1 MFKITVLDIVDI
13 VMVAT
18 ILYQLY
24 RLIRGTAAFSISIG
38 IFFVYL
44 FWLVVKALNMELI
57 SALLGQVIGVG
68 VIALI
73 IVFQQEIRRFLLSI
87 GNRYMSRNRF
97 SFDKYFP
104 SGVVDQDVSHIA
116 EEIVRATEAMAR
128 THTGA
133 LIAISRTSLL
143 DIYSEGGELLNAM
156 ITDELL
162 KTIFYKGSPLHD
174 GAVIIQNGKIFAA
187 RCPLPSTDQTG
198 LPAKFGM
205 RHRAAIGLSEQSDA
219 VVIIVS
225 EERGKISVADGGKI
239 HEDITPNE
247 LRHILLTLRI

>member
-104 SGVVDQDVSHIA
+104 SGVVDQDVSQIT
-116 EEIVRATEAMAR
+116 EEIVRAAEAMAR

-143 DIYSEGGELLNAM
+143 DIYSEGGELLNAL

-174 GAVIIQNGKIFAA
+174 GAVIIQNGKIYAA

>member
-13 VMVAT
+13 VMVAI

-104 SGVVDQDVSHIA
+104 SGVVDQDAGQIA
-116 EEIVRATEAMAR
+116 EEIVRATEVMAR

-143 DIYSEGGELLNAM
+143 DIYSEGGELLNAL
-156 ITDELL
+156 ISDELL

-247 LRHILLTLRI
+247 LRHILLTIRI

>member
-1 MFKITVLDIVDI
+1 MFKISVLDIVDI

-104 SGVVDQDVSHIA
+104 SGVVDQDVSQIA
-116 EEIVRATEAMAR
+116 EEIVRAAEAMAR

-143 DIYSEGGELLNAM
+143 DIYSEGGEVLNAL

>member
-104 SGVVDQDVSHIA
+104 SGVVDQDVSQTA
-116 EEIVRATEAMAR
+116 EEIVRAAEVMAR

-143 DIYSEGGELLNAM
+143 DIYSEGGELLNAL

>member
-104 SGVVDQDVSHIA
+104 SGVVDQEVSHIV

-143 DIYSEGGELLNAM
+143 DIYSEGGELLNALV
-156 ITDELL
+156 TDELL

-174 GAVIIQNGKIFAA
+174 GAVIIQNGKVFAA

-205 RHRAAIGLSEQSDA
+205 RHRAAIGLTEQSDA

-247 LRHILLTLRI
+247 LRHILQTLRI

>member
-24 RLIRGTAAFSISIG
+24 RLITGTAAFSISIG

-104 SGVVDQDVSHIA
+104 SGVVDQDVSQIA
-116 EEIVRATEAMAR
+116 EEIVRAAEAMAR

-143 DIYSEGGELLNAM
+143 DIYSEGGEVLNAL

-225 EERGKISVADGGKI
+225 EERGKISVA
-239 HEDITPNE
+239 
-247 LRHILLTLRI
+247 

>member
-13 VMVAT
+13 VMVAI

-104 SGVVDQDVSHIA
+104 SGVVDQDVSQIV

-143 DIYSEGGELLNAM
+143 DIYSEGGELLNAL

-174 GAVIIQNGKIFAA
+174 GAVIIQNGKVFAA

-205 RHRAAIGLSEQSDA
+205 RHRAAIGLTEQSDA

>member
-104 SGVVDQDVSHIA
+104 SGVVDQDVSQIA
-116 EEIVRATEAMAR
+116 EEIVRATEVMAR

-143 DIYSEGGELLNAM
+143 DIYSEGGELLNAL

>member
-104 SGVVDQDVSHIA
+104 SGVVDQDVSQIA
-116 EEIVRATEAMAR
+116 EEIVRAVEVMAR

-143 DIYSEGGELLNAM
+143 DIYSEGGELLNAL